1 MENTREKTS
10 LENEKVKKYVITT
23 MSIIIPST
31 FIMGVI
37 TSYALGLKDF
47 KFMLNIVF
55 YLASGLIIGAAS
67 VTKNI
72 KKFIRPLMIV
82 NNFTDSIQK
91 GDFSYKLTD
100 EEKLK
105 NNKMLNNLNMTMDSL
120 KKLIINIKDLSFTAK
135 KLSEENNSLINE
147 IVSVGEKITLT
158 SKEFSVASEEQK
170 KWTEKG
176 NDLVEELY
184 TSLEKILKDTIS
196 LDFDC
201 SIVIDKVNSGKCLLA
216 NEENKIEQTEN
227 ITNKAVESITILQSK
242 SREIEGI
249 VEVIESISEQTNLL
263 ALNASIEAA
272 RAGEYGKGF
281 AVVAEEVRKLAEQSA
296 LSTKEIKDL
305 IIYIQSSIA
314 NTVYDIDEVKEVIIE
329 QNKAILE
336 VVELF
341 DEISKVSE
349 VVTCNI
355 NNIWNSTNVLTENC
369 KETRE
374 TINIIAS
381 AADNNVTNSKD
392 IFNSMEEQLHMF
404 NSINELA
411 DNLSKLSLK
420 LKDEASKYN
429 I

>member
-1 MENTREKTS
+1 M
-10 LENEKVKKYVITT
+10 
-23 MSIIIPST
+23 
-31 FIMGVI
+31 
-37 TSYALGLKDF
+37 
-47 KFMLNIVF
+47 
-55 YLASGLIIGAAS
+55 
-67 VTKNI
+67 
-72 KKFIRPLMIV
+72 
-82 NNFTDSIQK
+82 
-91 GDFSYKLTD
+91 
-100 EEKLK
+100 
-105 NNKMLNNLNMTMDSL
+105 
-120 KKLIINIKDLSFTAK
+120 
-135 KLSEENNSLINE
+135 
-147 IVSVGEKITLT
+147 
-158 SKEFSVASEEQK
+158 
-170 KWTEKG
+170 
-176 NDLVEELY
+176 
-184 TSLEKILKDTIS
+184 
-196 LDFDC
+196 
-201 SIVIDKVNSGKCLLA
+201 
-216 NEENKIEQTEN
+216 
-227 ITNKAVESITILQSK
+227 
-242 SREIEGI
+242 
-249 VEVIESISEQTNLL
+249 L